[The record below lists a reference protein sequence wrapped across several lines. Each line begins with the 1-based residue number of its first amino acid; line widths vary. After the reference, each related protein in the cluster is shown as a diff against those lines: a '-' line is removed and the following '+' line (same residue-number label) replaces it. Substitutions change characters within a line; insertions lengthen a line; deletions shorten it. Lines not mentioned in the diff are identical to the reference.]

1 MNFDSTTFELSLRV
15 TELRCDAR
23 DCEKEAAEA
32 KRRRNHYDDEL
43 GNLISEFNKVIKLRK
58 EADAAY
64 KDNLRLAGKFYKLAD
79 ERQKAV
85 DILKSVSE

>member
-23 DCEKEAAEA
+23 DCEKEALEA
-32 KRRRNHYDDEL
+32 RRMRNHYDEEL

>member
-15 TELRCDAR
+15 TEFESDAK
-23 DCEKEAAEA
+23 DCEKAALEA
-32 KRRRNHYDDEL
+32 RRMRNHYDEEL

-64 KDNLRLAGKFYKLAD
+64 NENVRLAGGFRRLAD